1 MSGRAGYLKKG
12 KVGVCIMCRQ
22 TFQCARMDK
31 KTCSDRCRK
40 AWQRYQNDI
49 KTLDYVDK
57 LEAAQME
64 RLTALIKSQKMNSR
78 MVQS

>member
-22 TFQCARMDK
+22 TFQCSRLDK

-40 AWQRYQNDI
+40 AWQRYNESVARDMSIIEKKSSQLDRLMSVIDI
-49 KTLDYVDK
+49 SLSGIVG
-57 LEAAQME
+57 E
-64 RLTALIKSQKMNSR
+64 RQ
-78 MVQS
+78 